1 MPSPE
6 SQAEKENAT
15 SLNTSKQVALLPTQ
29 ADSADYAE
37 IAELGTKFKKE
48 KGEAGYPP
56 PMTGP
61 DYTLMVEKETWYGT
75 DWVHHQNATK
85 AMAHIEPTLIA
96 AIKMQESAPACGAKS
111 AIGILTLFIVETSL
125 GRDTLVRAPS
135 ENGFEYAHGIW
146 QDILPENKENAS
158 EDMRQLVEDI
168 CLRNPDVTGGLTH
181 VLGNLFASNQH
192 VKNQYVEIYPG
203 YSAGPKVQAAVK
215 ALCRQPWNSS
225 NLHTY
230 LKNWARV
237 CNMTI
242 ERPANRG
249 TPEAAKRGSNYAKL
263 FSKTTRLIAE
273 DMKVSVLEDLGK
285 IDPAAALRIKED
297 LKWGEKDTEMLH
309 DTRYSSLVHLPKW
322 SEEWVHEMEALNQMA
337 RADYGKMV
345 EIVLGLRA
353 KEDTGGTT

>member
-96 AIKMQESAPACGAKS
+96 AIKMQESAQACGAKS

-135 ENGFEYAHGIW
+135 WKENGFEYGQGIW
-146 QDILPENKENAS
+146 QDIPPENKENAS

-192 VKNQYVEIYPG
+192 VKKER
-203 YSAGPKVQAAVK
+203 K
-215 ALCRQPWNSS
+215 NS
-225 NLHTY
+225 
-230 LKNWARV
+230 
-237 CNMTI
+237 
-242 ERPANRG
+242 
-249 TPEAAKRGSNYAKL
+249 
-263 FSKTTRLIAE
+263 
-273 DMKVSVLEDLGK
+273 
-285 IDPAAALRIKED
+285 
-297 LKWGEKDTEMLH
+297 
-309 DTRYSSLVHLPKW
+309 
-322 SEEWVHEMEALNQMA
+322 
-337 RADYGKMV
+337 
-345 EIVLGLRA
+345 
-353 KEDTGGTT
+353 